1 MSVLLTSF
9 LSSIIMSP
17 ATLGPLFNQGSAIEY
32 HIEHSFQNFMIKFQK
47 YYDPGSLEY
56 SHRLRIFH
64 VSNLKVSRNV
74 TRSMSQSISIL
85 RNTSSS

>member
-17 ATLGPLFNQGSAIEY
+17 ATLGPLFNQGSIGME
-32 HIEHSFQNFMIKFQK
+32 HQLEHSFQSFMVKFQK
-47 YYDPGSLEY
+47 YYDPGSPEY

-64 VSNLKVSRNV
+64 VSIFRF
-74 TRSMSQSISIL
+74 
-85 RNTSSS
+85 